1 MVAYRSLLPD
11 KSPGTIKKQ
20 LSHVAPVLEQVWKQ
34 KGKRIKEFSYVQS
47 QIHIIYGEIAVTVEH
62 VGNHE
67 IDESN
72 LLPKK
77 LEEFHVQLRQ
87 LPKEKSERLK
97 KVLELVSTIHDL
109 CAVRGIDLFST
120 VTEVHPSL
128 NYSSGLQSE
137 GINNDTLSRLAT
149 TVSAL
154 QEDKQQRLK
163 ERQWKSWLSMFFCE
177 SHKLA

>member
-1 MVAYRSLLPD
+1 MVDTCSNPAGWQPD

-62 VGNHE
+62 VGNPE

-87 LPKEKSERLK
+87 LPKEKVK
-97 KVLELVSTIHDL
+97 FFMNDLVSVFARSARKRIIVPSFFL
-109 CAVRGIDLFST
+109 FGRVRG
-120 VTEVHPSL
+120 
-128 NYSSGLQSE
+128 
-137 GINNDTLSRLAT
+137 
-149 TVSAL
+149 
-154 QEDKQQRLK
+154 
-163 ERQWKSWLSMFFCE
+163 
-177 SHKLA
+177 

>member
-1 MVAYRSLLPD
+1 MVDTCSNPAGWQPD

-62 VGNHE
+62 VGNPE
-67 IDESN
+67 IDESV

-87 LPKEKSERLK
+87 LPKEKVK
-97 KVLELVSTIHDL
+97 FFMNDLVSV
-109 CAVRGIDLFST
+109 CARSARKRIIVPSFFLFGRVRG
-120 VTEVHPSL
+120 
-128 NYSSGLQSE
+128 
-137 GINNDTLSRLAT
+137 
-149 TVSAL
+149 
-154 QEDKQQRLK
+154 
-163 ERQWKSWLSMFFCE
+163 
-177 SHKLA
+177 

>member
-1 MVAYRSLLPD
+1 MQKQNLVDTCSNPAGWQPD

-20 LSHVAPVLEQVWKQ
+20 LSPVAPVLEQVWKQ
-34 KGKRIKEFSYVQS
+34 KGKRIKELSYVQS
-47 QIHIIYGEIAVTVEH
+47 QIQIIYGEIAVTVEH
-62 VGNHE
+62 VGNPE
-67 IDESN
+67 IDESV

-109 CAVRGIDLFST
+109 CAVRGIDFFST

-128 NYSSGLQSE
+128 NYSSGLQSK

-154 QEDKQQRLK
+154 QEDKQQR
-163 ERQWKSWLSMFFCE
+163 
-177 SHKLA
+177 